1 MVRSEIRDGITYI
14 TCNCFDCEYIPGHT
28 ASGHNPDGIE
38 FTVLAFRQHM
48 TERRESYNAY
58 IEENNRHYIEL
69 ELEHSAYEGD
79 GGIVGELERTGS
91 VPTFFDI
98 GSGELADNTAL
109 TGSARWATLHRASI
123 KKA

>member
-38 FTVLAFRQHM
+38 FTVLAYRQHM
-48 TERRESYNAY
+48 TERRDNYNAY
-58 IEENNRHYIEL
+58 LENKISNEQ
-69 ELEHSAYEGD
+69 EHSATEGD
-79 GGIVGELERTGS
+79 GGITKVCGTHPGN
-91 VPTFFDI
+91 VATFFDI

-109 TGSARWATLHRASI
+109 IGSSRWATLHRASI

>member
-1 MVRSEIRDGITYI
+1 MVRSEIRNGITYI

-48 TERRESYNAY
+48 TERRDNYNAY
-58 IEENNRHYIEL
+58 IENKISN

-91 VPTFFDI
+91 VPTFFDL
-98 GSGELADNTAL
+98 GSGELADTAVIS
-109 TGSARWATLHRASI
+109 GASRWATLHRASI

>member
-1 MVRSEIRDGITYI
+1 MVRSEVRDGITYI

-48 TERRESYNAY
+48 TERRDNYNAY
-58 IEENNRHYIEL
+58 LENKIST

-79 GGIVGELERTGS
+79 GGIAGELERTGS

-98 GSGELADNTAL
+98 GSGELADNKYLPGA
-109 TGSARWATLHRASI
+109 ARWTTLWRTRPQ
-123 KKA
+123 KD